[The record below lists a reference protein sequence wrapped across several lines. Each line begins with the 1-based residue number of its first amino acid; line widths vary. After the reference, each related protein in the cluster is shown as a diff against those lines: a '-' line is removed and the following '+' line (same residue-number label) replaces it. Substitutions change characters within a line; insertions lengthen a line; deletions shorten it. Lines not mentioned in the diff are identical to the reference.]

1 MHLMYPCIV
10 CVFPNANQ
18 TVLQMLLI
26 SPSPE
31 KGAIQDAGKRVLQ
44 RRPQVSTVP
53 SYSWVLNTP
62 HTILFLFFVCFLFLI
77 LQHLLQFHL
86 FKVTNQLHLITL
98 SLYFQSLH
106 HSITMYSGLKR
117 VFKTHTANQSAL
129 TSVLI
134 FLTTP

>member
-1 MHLMYPCIV
+1 
-10 CVFPNANQ
+10 
-18 TVLQMLLI
+18 ML
-26 SPSPE
+26 
-31 KGAIQDAGKRVLQ
+31 GKRVLQ